1 MKFDF
6 CIGNPPYQAADNNL
20 RLYPSMYL
28 SGQQIAD
35 CVEMIFPN
43 NWREV
48 KTTNGLSVMN
58 NEKVKRDKQIVVI
71 QDLHNVF
78 AGVAGAEWTNII
90 IWKSNYDNNLD
101 GSQLVIDEEG
111 NESIQ
116 KLPITKDDVN
126 KPEEILSI
134 VEKVEAL
141 NEDKIINLVSSRKPY
156 GFESDILDNPEKYNK
171 TLFDTDSTGLVKIC
185 GKKTGEGRTSRYIDR
200 KQLPRETPLLDKYKL
215 FVVKAWGNMDEK
227 SGFLGGSYSELI
239 CAKPLDCCSEM
250 YLEVGPFENEK
261 ETENACKYFNT
272 KFFRAVFYKRKLSQ
286 NTAKDTYADVPIQNF
301 TTDSDI
307 DWSKSIHEID
317 EQLYKKYIL
326 TDKEIDFI
334 EKHIKEMNV

>member
-28 SGQQIAD
+28 AGQQIAN
-35 CVEMIFPN
+35 CVELIFPN

-48 KTTNGLSVMN
+48 KNTNGLSAMN
-58 NEKVKRDKQIVVI
+58 NEVIKRDKQIVYI
-71 QDLHNVF
+71 QDFHNVF
-78 AGVAGAEWTNII
+78 DGVAGAEWTNVI
-90 IWKSNYDNNLD
+90 IWKSGYDNELN

-126 KPEEILSI
+126 KPKEILSV
-134 VEKVEAL
+134 VEKVNAL
-141 NEDKIINLVSSRKPY
+141 NEAKIIDMVSTRKPY
-156 GFESDILDNPEKYNK
+156 GFESDILDEPQKYNIILYDK
-171 TLFDTDSTGLVKIC
+171 NSDGLVRIF
-185 GKKTGEGRTSRYIDR
+185 GKKSGEGRTSRYLDR
-200 KQLPRETPLLDKYKL
+200 NELPKESPLLTKYKL

-239 CAKPLDCCSEM
+239 CAKPFDCCSEM
-250 YLEVGPFENEK
+250 YIEVGPFKDEK

-286 NTAKDTYADVPIQNF
+286 NTAKDTYADVPLQDF
-301 TTDSDI
+301 TDNSDI
-307 DWSKSIHEID
+307 DWSKSVHEID
-317 EQLYKKYIL
+317 EQLYKKYNL
-326 TDKEIDFI
+326 TKEEIDFI
-334 EKHIKEMNV
+334 ETHVKEMN